1 MGSSAT
7 PFLKWAGGKS
17 GLLEPLLQ
25 CLPKSFKAYYE
36 PFLGGGALFFKL
48 ASMGALSRAII
59 SDSNRDLINCY
70 VAVRDRLEEL
80 IEQLEILQRR
90 ANDRGFYESFARRRF
105 NEIKLKTGLEGDV
118 EKASLLIYLNKTC
131 YNGLYRVNSRS
142 EFNVPWGRYRSP
154 RIFDPDNLREVS
166 KVLKMPSVE
175 IKCCDYA
182 EAVEGAVS
190 GDLVYLD
197 PPYQPLSRT
206 SSFTSYTSGS
216 FGELDQRRLAS
227 VFGELSRRSCFVV
240 LSNSYNPLIEELYA
254 RYIREGKFR
263 KVLAPRQISCKG
275 NGRSSV
281 AEYMIMS
288 Y

>member
-1 MGSSAT
+1 MEEL
-7 PFLKWAGGKS
+7 LK
-17 GLLEPLLQ
+17 
-25 CLPKSFKAYYE
+25 CLPRSFKAYYE

-70 VAVRDRLEEL
+70 VAVRDSPEEL
-80 IEQLEILQRR
+80 IEKLSLLQQR
-90 ANDRGFYESFARRRF
+90 ASDRAFYESFARRRF
-105 NEIKLKTGLEGDV
+105 NDIRLRTGLEGDV

-154 RIFDPDNLREVS
+154 RIYDPVNLREVS
-166 KVLKMPSVE
+166 KVLNAPYVE
-175 IKCCDYA
+175 IRCCDYA
-182 EAVEGAVS
+182 EAVAGAGS
-190 GDLVYLD
+190 GDLVYFD

-216 FGELDQRRLAS
+216 FSEAEQRRLAS
-227 VFGELSRRSCFVV
+227 VFHELSMRSCSVL
-240 LSNSYNPLIEELYA
+240 LSNSCNPLIGELYA
-254 RYIREGKFR
+254 HYIREGKFR
-263 KVLAPRQISCKG
+263 KVFAPRQISCKG

-281 AEYMIMS
+281 AEYIIMS
-288 Y
+288 C